1 MAPKKKEAA
10 SATSAAPAATSAFMK
25 PVNLSEDLE
34 AIVGK
39 GPMPRT
45 QVVKKMWVYIK
56 KHKRQDPE
64 NMRMILPDEKLAK
77 IIGKKAIDMFKMT
90 KAISKHINQ

>member
-1 MAPKKKEAA
+1 MAPKKK
-10 SATSAAPAATSAFMK
+10 ATSAFMK
-25 PVNLSEDLE
+25 PVKVSPELE

-64 NMRMILPDEKLAK
+64 NKRMILPDDKLSK
-77 IIGKKAIDMFKMT
+77 IIGKKGCDMFKMT
-90 KAISKHINQ
+90 KAISKHLS

>member
-1 MAPKKKEAA
+1 MAAKKK
-10 SATSAAPAATSAFMK
+10 ATSAFMK
-25 PVNLSEDLE
+25 PVKLSKELE

-45 QVVKKMWVYIK
+45 QVVKKMWSYIK

-64 NMRMILPDEKLAK
+64 NKRMILPDEKLAP
-77 IIGKKAIDMFKMT
+77 IIGKKGCDMFKMT
-90 KAISKHINQ
+90 KAISKHLS

>member
-1 MAPKKKEAA
+1 MPPKKK
-10 SATSAAPAATSAFMK
+10 ATSAFMK
-25 PVNLSEDLE
+25 PVKLSKELE

-45 QVVKKMWVYIK
+45 QVVKKMWTYIK

-64 NMRMILPDEKLAK
+64 NKRMILPDEKLEK
-77 IIGKKAIDMFKMT
+77 VIGKKGCDMFKMT
-90 KAISKHINQ
+90 KAISKHLS

>member
-1 MAPKKKEAA
+1 MAPKKK
-10 SATSAAPAATSAFMK
+10 ATSAFMK
-25 PVNLSEDLE
+25 PVKLSKELE

-64 NMRMILPDEKLAK
+64 NKRMILPDDKLCK
-77 IIGKKAIDMFKMT
+77 IIGKKGCDMFKMT
-90 KAISKHINQ
+90 KALSKHLS

>member
-1 MAPKKKEAA
+1 MAPKKK
-10 SATSAAPAATSAFMK
+10 ATSAFMK
-25 PVNLSEDLE
+25 PVKLSKELE

-56 KHKRQDPE
+56 KHKRQDPD
-64 NMRMILPDEKLAK
+64 NKRMILSDDKLAP
-77 IIGKKAIDMFKMT
+77 IIGKKGCDMFKMT
-90 KAISKHINQ
+90 KAISKHLT